1 MKLLSETKTL
11 TAAACN
17 AQMELPLQSL
27 VREIIDAA
35 TDHANALGF
44 GYDRLLADGNAWVL
58 SRLCV
63 EMQRFPAV
71 GDTYTLTTWIEATN
85 RHFSTRNFEI
95 TDSNG
100 TTLGHSRTVWAG
112 IDIKTRRSVDL
123 TGLQSLVDMSLD
135 RQCPVAPPARLRFA
149 SRNPIVTPYTVQVSD
164 IDSNRH
170 LTTAR
175 YVELAVNC
183 LSLDDYDR
191 CFPGRFDISF
201 MKECRFGEA
210 LDISH
215 SLDGSTLDV
224 AIANSA
230 GETCCDARII
240 LTER

>member
-1 MKLLSETKTL
+1 
-11 TAAACN
+11 
-17 AQMELPLQSL
+17 
-27 VREIIDAA
+27 
-35 TDHANALGF
+35 
-44 GYDRLLADGNAWVL
+44 
-58 SRLCV
+58 
-63 EMQRFPAV
+63 
-71 GDTYTLTTWIEATN
+71 
-85 RHFSTRNFEI
+85 
-95 TDSNG
+95 
-100 TTLGHSRTVWAG
+100 
-112 IDIKTRRSVDL
+112 
-123 TGLQSLVDMSLD
+123 MSLD

-149 SRNPIVTPYTVQVSD
+149 SKNPTVTPYTVQVSD

>member
-44 GYDRLLADGNAWVL
+44 GYDRLLANGNAWVL

-71 GDTYTLTTWIEATN
+71 GDTYTLT
-85 RHFSTRNFEI
+85 TRNFEI

-149 SRNPIVTPYTVQVSD
+149 SRNPIVTPYTV
-164 IDSNRH
+164 H
-170 LTTAR
+170 GTW
-175 YVELAVNC
+175 E
-183 LSLDDYDR
+183 
-191 CFPGRFDISF
+191 
-201 MKECRFGEA
+201 M
-210 LDISH
+210 
-215 SLDGSTLDV
+215 
-224 AIANSA
+224 
-230 GETCCDARII
+230 
-240 LTER
+240 